1 MKFIKKWIKEKEEI
15 VNKIHKLNEYL
26 SSKEVKEAFD
36 EFEINKM
43 LYKLSMMQDYSNV
56 LDDLII
62 YRKNNINKDKVE
74 QLKLF

>member
-1 MKFIKKWIKEKEEI
+1 MKFIKDWIKEKEEI

-26 SSKEVKEAFD
+26 SSNEVKEAFD

-43 LYKLSMMQDYSNV
+43 LCKLSIMEDYSSI
-56 LDDLII
+56 LDDLI
-62 YRKNNINKDKVE
+62 YHRKNYQKEAK

>member
-1 MKFIKKWIKEKEEI
+1 MKFIKNWIKEKEEI

-43 LYKLSMMQDYSNV
+43 LYKLSIMEDYSNI
-56 LDDLII
+56 LDDLI
-62 YRKNNINKDKVE
+62 YHRKNYQKEVK